1 MKKFLRFDGRMNSF
15 CSYPNKN
22 PRAIPPGISAVFDR
36 QHRAVFTE
44 AVGSSTASVSVSG
57 PSILTVGSIKPHNAS
72 ERFTA
77 PHTVSNSF
85 PSYSLPFQKERKQK
99 RKEEKPPKTLENTRK
114 KGKSRHRSSCNSA
127 NASGSSLG

>member
-1 MKKFLRFDGRMNSF
+1 MRSVDGMDTHNVHIHTKILAPSHQE
-15 CSYPNKN
+15 
-22 PRAIPPGISAVFDR
+22 SARPTIDNIEQFFR
-36 QHRAVFTE
+36 GS
-44 AVGSSTASVSVSG
+44 GSSTASVSVSG

-85 PSYSLPFQKERKQK
+85 PSYPLPFQKERKQK

-127 NASGSSLG
+127 NASGFSLG